1 MMSVTSVRFP
11 STSLQFHVLDR
22 SLQSVQT
29 SGSSVIIN
37 IFLET
42 KTSHLGGRGVER
54 LFVPQK
60 YRRTVIFLQCQQ
72 SPISVDLLVVARMYT
87 AWRSHVHN
95 IRSLH
100 ACSLVDIRNAYRQ
113 PQGHGMGSQNLRC
126 RCVLAL
132 AHGSSARGTCCVE
145 SAHTLCNVCVGFH
158 DMYIHDIG
166 EETNISIP
174 CIICMCSFLKGGGGG
189 GREGG
194 GWGEM
199 TSFRF

>member
-54 LFVPQK
+54 LFVSQK
-60 YRRTVIFLQCQQ
+60 YRRTVIFLQRQQ

-87 AWRSHVHN
+87 ACRSHVHN

-113 PQGHGMGSQNLRC
+113 PQGHGM
-126 RCVLAL
+126 
-132 AHGSSARGTCCVE
+132 ARRMYVVAACWPSRMVVVRE
-145 SAHTLCNVCVGFH
+145 VNAAWKSAHTLCNVCVGFH

-174 CIICMCSFLKGGGGG
+174 CIICMCSFLKGGGGE
-189 GREGG
+189 GREGV
-194 GWGEM
+194 GEK
-199 TSFRF
+199 